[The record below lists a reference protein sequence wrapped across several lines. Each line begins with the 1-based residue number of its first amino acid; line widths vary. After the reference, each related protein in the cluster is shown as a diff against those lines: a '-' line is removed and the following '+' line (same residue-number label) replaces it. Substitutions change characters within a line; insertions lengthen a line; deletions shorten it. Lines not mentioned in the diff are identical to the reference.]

1 MASSVVFLS
10 LRNRKACARS
20 LRKPRL
26 EPLQGGGGLGLEAE
40 RGIHHQQAAGVHDLL
55 LGDAGDASGGRG
67 LSVLTKRMPSS
78 ASAPLSNSRLS
89 SGLPVSLAT
98 PRTKRD
104 TWWGFF
110 TGYQ

>member
-55 LGDAGDASGGRG
+55 LGDAGDASGGLG
-67 LSVLTKRMPSS
+67 LMAPPRLGPL
-78 ASAPLSNSRLS
+78 APLRLARPRPVGADEADAVL
-89 SGLPVSLAT
+89 GLGAIVE
-98 PRTKRD
+98 
-104 TWWGFF
+104 F
-110 TGYQ
+110 